1 MNRDLS
7 PRTFAGQFVHFFA
20 TGINPSSSS
29 SSSLEAEEET
39 KVVGTDSNTASDT
52 VSRTVGNQKTE
63 EPQKLKE
70 VSKHSSSSTGTT
82 GTTSVALA
90 PTNSSSSN
98 TSNPKRSSYNYYQY
112 QSTRQVVLPTNS
124 CTNAMTPTRTRWN
137 GTPTSNN
144 PPHAS
149 SIASDDSKH
158 ITVGRKLARF
168 LQRYSWYY
176 PSTSSQDTPANL
188 EEGWCYFEHVTLPR
202 YVLRSNSNTTT
213 TATGIVVS
221 ENTCC
226 HKLHKYICGSSHHTT
241 LDRAEPGDTTQTTRL
256 YPVWHTPLSQM
267 GDFGIGIGLYFTTL
281 KVLGVL
287 CLLAGII
294 TLPNILYYSSTNYS
308 TLGQSSSLVP
318 NLLTLGSAICT
329 DTPWVICQDCT
340 PQQFLPNGN
349 QRQSIGVGDTYD
361 STTSA
366 VTPDIRFAS
375 TCTPSS
381 TSSTTTTASTDCT
394 IFIKK
399 NNCLGAQKQQGLI
412 NLSAFLFVFVAMFFL
427 NFYVRRKAIEFDE
440 DEQTAQDYS
449 ILVRNPPSDAY
460 DPEEWRKYFQ
470 QTLDDEDVHVT
481 VCTVVVANDLLLQ
494 TLHELRDKKRQLHEL
509 LLLHTQQQ
517 QKQDINQHHHQQ
529 QQQNDITY
537 NNYQQDIYE
546 NINHNNISKVVADII
561 RNSSTIGMVLKA
573 ILRNTLGCGWDIP
586 SLYERTLVLEH
597 RARGLAQL
605 QHPVSKVFV
614 TLETEGDQRSI
625 LERLSYGKFQI
636 WKNERI
642 RRQQER
648 HTQTSDQ
655 NTTNVNNN
663 RWKRPSRSQTTV
675 VPEEY
680 LFRGKYALLV
690 TEPAEPSAV
699 RWENLD
705 DTTESQIISVCI
717 TTFVCLCAV
726 VLIAYIVK
734 LCRDRDPALCA
745 FAIAFFNALFP
756 LFAKAMTNIESHTDE
771 GQKQRSLY
779 IKIAVFRWV
788 NTAIVIF
795 IITVRVYSL
804 RNNLLVFICFHVC
817 LFYGFSK
824 FI

>member
-1 MNRDLS
+1 MSILSYILLYVHSSQEKGMNRDRS
-7 PRTFAGQFVHFFA
+7 PTTFAGQFVHFFA
-20 TGINPSSSS
+20 TGLNPSSSS
-29 SSSLEAEEET
+29 SSSLEAEEEDNN
-39 KVVGTDSNTASDT
+39 VVKEKDSNATVVRRASH
-52 VSRTVGNQKTE
+52 NNKTE
-63 EPQKLKE
+63 QQQKLA
-70 VSKHSSSSTGTT
+70 VSTR
-82 GTTSVALA
+82 
-90 PTNSSSSN
+90 SSSN
-98 TSNPKRSSYNYYQY
+98 CTAAVSVGLPSSSKPSSSSYNYYQY
-112 QSTRQVVLPTNS
+112 ESTRQKS
-124 CTNAMTPTRTRWN
+124 MHAY
-137 GTPTSNN
+137 SNN
-144 PPHAS
+144 SPSAVTSRAS
-149 SIASDDSKH
+149 SIASDDPKH

-168 LQRYSWYY
+168 LRRYSWYY
-176 PSTSSQDTPANL
+176 PSHDTSANL

-202 YVLRSNSNTTT
+202 YVLRSSTT
-213 TATGIVVS
+213 TATTRIAVP
-221 ENTCC
+221 ETTCC
-226 HKLHKYICGSSHHTT
+226 HKLRKYICGSSHHST
-241 LDRAEPGDTTQTTRL
+241 LDRAEPGDNTQTTRL

-340 PQQFLPNGN
+340 PQQFLPNTNRRKESGG
-349 QRQSIGVGDTYD
+349 SYD
-361 STTSA
+361 STSPATQ
-366 VTPDIRFAS
+366 DIRFAS
-375 TCTPSS
+375 TCLPSS
-381 TSSTTTTASTDCT
+381 NTTTESTGCT

-399 NNCLGAQKQQGLI
+399 NNCLGAQKQQGII
-412 NLSAFLFVFVAMFFL
+412 NLTAFLFVFVAMLFF
-427 NFYVRRKAIEFDE
+427 NFYVRRKAIQFDE

-449 ILVRNPPSDAY
+449 ILVRNPPPDAY
-460 DPEEWRKYFQ
+460 DPEEWKTYFQ
-470 QTLDDEDVHVT
+470 QTLDDDDVHVT

-494 TLHELRDKKRQLHEL
+494 TLHELRDKKRQLQEM
-509 LLLHTQQQ
+509 LLLHNQQ
-517 QKQDINQHHHQQ
+517 QKQDFSHQHQQ
-529 QQQNDITY
+529 HDTTFNRYETNDHQQN
-537 NNYQQDIYE
+537 
-546 NINHNNISKVVADII
+546 INEHTHHDNVSKVVASII
-561 RNSSTIGMVLKA
+561 RNSSTVGLVLKT

-605 QHPVSKVFV
+605 EHPVSKVFV

-636 WKNERI
+636 WKNERM
-642 RRQQER
+642 RHQQQRQ
-648 HTQTSDQ
+648 TQTNDVSPT
-655 NTTNVNNN
+655 NTNN
-663 RWKRPSRSQTTV
+663 RWERPGRAKATI

-680 LFRGKYALLV
+680 LFRGKYTLLL
-690 TEPAEPSAV
+690 TEPSEPSAV

-705 DTTESQIISVCI
+705 DTMESQIISLCI

-734 LCRDRDPALCA
+734 VCRDRDPALCA

-756 LFAKAMTNIESHTDE
+756 LFAKTMTNLESHTDE
-771 GQKQRSLY
+771 GHKQRSLY

-795 IITVRVYSL
+795 IITVRVYWC
-804 RNNLLVFICFHVC
+804 IC
-817 LFYGFSK
+817 
-824 FI
+824 I

>member
-20 TGINPSSSS
+20 TGLNPSSSS
-29 SSSLEAEEET
+29 SSSLEVEEET
-39 KVVGTDSNTASDT
+39 NVVTKDTNTAVTST
-52 VSRTVGNQKTE
+52 VSRTADNQTTE
-63 EPQKLKE
+63 EQQKLKE
-70 VSKHSSSSTGTT
+70 VPNRSSSTSTGTT
-82 GTTSVALA
+82 GAISVFL
-90 PTNSSSSN
+90 TNHSSSGS
-98 TSNPKRSSYNYYQY
+98 TSSSNPKRSSYNYYQY
-112 QSTRQVVLPTNS
+112 QRTRQESLNTNS
-124 CTNAMTPTRTRWN
+124 CSNAMTPS
-137 GTPTSNN
+137 SNN
-144 PPHAS
+144 PRRAS

-176 PSTSSQDTPANL
+176 PSTSTQETPANL

-213 TATGIVVS
+213 TATSIVVS

-340 PQQFLPNGN
+340 PQQFLPKGN
-349 QRQSIGVGDTYD
+349 QAVDDTYD
-361 STTSA
+361 STTST

-375 TCTPSS
+375 TCLL
-381 TSSTTTTASTDCT
+381 SSTTTTTTTESTDCT

-412 NLSAFLFVFVAMFFL
+412 NLSAFLFVFVAMFFF

-449 ILVRNPPSDAY
+449 ILVRNPPPDAY

-470 QTLDDEDVHVT
+470 QTLEDEDVHVT

-494 TLHELRDKKRQLHEL
+494 TLHELRDKKRQLHEM
-509 LLLHTQQQ
+509 LLLHTQEQ
-517 QKQDINQHHHQQ
+517 QKQDFNQHHQQ
-529 QQQNDITY
+529 QQQHDISNNNIY
-537 NNYQQDIYE
+537 ERNYQQDIYE
-546 NINHNNISKVVADII
+546 NINHNNVSKVVADII
-561 RNSSTIGMVLKA
+561 RNSSTIGMALKA
-573 ILRNTLGCGWDIP
+573 FLRNTLGCGWDIP

-655 NTTNVNNN
+655 NTTNANNL
-663 RWKRPSRSQTTV
+663 WKRPRRTRATV

-795 IITVRVYSL
+795 IITVRVFSL
-804 RNNLLVFICFHVC
+804 RNNLFVFMFVC
-817 LFYGFSK
+817 
-824 FI
+824 